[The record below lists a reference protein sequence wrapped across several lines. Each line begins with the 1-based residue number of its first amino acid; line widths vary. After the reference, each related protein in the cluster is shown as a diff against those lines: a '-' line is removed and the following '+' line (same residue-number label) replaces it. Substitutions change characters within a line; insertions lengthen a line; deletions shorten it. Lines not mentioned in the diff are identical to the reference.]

1 MHRHAVVPPKLR
13 LGNSPKRPCRRH
25 YAARGTPK
33 VSEVSVD
40 PGKPMSSPRTGCPG
54 GHAESVELST
64 MVGYGATWPHR
75 PRPRRSKL
83 FAQVD
88 ITHAPAVSRWA
99 SADLGAASLTIS
111 TLRTNLIGGKFSCR
125 RGRPAPPPVAPSRRG
140 LSGQTS
146 KSDPGH
152 AGRVEAMLA
161 ILKADDISC
170 RLPPAL
176 EIAMTSETRKAVEA
190 ELLRLLEAQAH
201 RSMPA
206 QELIEGITAK
216 GTSELDAREAL
227 MSLMV
232 RDDVELT
239 SDRRIRL
246 ELNVAA

>member
-1 MHRHAVVPPKLR
+1 M
-13 LGNSPKRPCRRH
+13 
-25 YAARGTPK
+25 
-33 VSEVSVD
+33 
-40 PGKPMSSPRTGCPG
+40 
-54 GHAESVELST
+54 
-64 MVGYGATWPHR
+64 
-75 PRPRRSKL
+75 
-83 FAQVD
+83 
-88 ITHAPAVSRWA
+88 
-99 SADLGAASLTIS
+99 
-111 TLRTNLIGGKFSCR
+111 
-125 RGRPAPPPVAPSRRG
+125 
-140 LSGQTS
+140 
-146 KSDPGH
+146 
-152 AGRVEAMLA
+152 A

-206 QELIEGITAK
+206 QELIEGITEK